1 MFFMKGHYESLYSI
15 HLLFLHPVSC
25 YDDRGRVI
33 QKLIPGAGWTFMV
46 YNKLDQVTLTQNE
59 RQRAQNKW
67 TFNKYDAFG
76 RTVLTGELTNSS
88 SRSTLQSSFDG
99 HSTQYENRSGAQF
112 GYTNLSF
119 PFTTA
124 DADVNVV
131 QYYDDYAWSPP
142 ASFAST
148 GALGVQHTDVK
159 GMATG
164 TKTRIL
170 GASDW
175 LETVHYYDI
184 RGRVIQTHEKNQ
196 FGLLNRTDTEYNFAG
211 DVLKTKT
218 THNAPGSIATTLTTR
233 YEYDGMGRKI
243 KTYHQINN
251 ETERELARF
260 EYDPVG
266 RMVRKDWQKLESGG
280 YGSVATTPE
289 YITRNTSLSTTVYD
303 KAQIEITLETGF
315 GLGPGGEYTGEIFG
329 EGSGPT
335 FADLQK
341 IDYHYHLRGWLTG
354 VNLDSQGNPAV
365 DEDENDLFSMS
376 LSYETDGQYNGN
388 IGKQRWRSYQAKDLT
403 RQYAYAYDPADRLT
417 GAAYSGGNS
426 GENYS
431 LSNLSYTKNGN
442 ITALTRQGMTAGTP
456 TAPTSF
462 GNVDVL
468 TYSYEGNRLKAV
480 EDGVTASL
488 PAEIHD
494 FKNTAT
500 QTTEYT
506 YYNDGSLQSDL
517 NKGITSIS
525 YNYLGLPEQ
534 IWIGSSG
541 DYIKNT
547 YDGSGR
553 KLRKEVHQS
562 SGSSYTHYEGAIVY
576 SGAAATPQL
585 DFITHDE
592 GRALNP
598 TLLGGSSGDGFAY
611 EYHYRDH
618 LGNLRVAVR
627 QQAATTTSSATME
640 VSEAA
645 HEERAFSRI
654 SDTRTGG
661 IAYEGNYS
669 AELRGETG
677 PSKTFGVI
685 AGEKITA
692 RVYGYVEEKRPEK
705 KRRLIPLPIV
715 GTERLQTE
723 RHSTRDWVL
732 KGGVL
737 VPVTTHKNAKGE
749 ERLPKAYLQLVVLD
763 SANRPLHI
771 EKRYLDSAAVGG
783 WQELKID
790 YLAKQN
796 ATLQVSLVNS
806 TEHTSAFFDNL
817 SITNDPPA
825 IVQENH
831 YDPWGWNLVGIEV
844 QGDAEHKWQY
854 LDREKIE
861 DLGLEWYDLKARGY
875 ESVLGRFHSVDP
887 LPDAQGQES
896 LSTYQYGWNN
906 PVRLSDPNGNC
917 QGCPEEN
924 GQIGMMIGAAVMS
937 VKNSIMTLA
946 YNAGDALGITPTA
959 KGMKWEAVER
969 RVGDKYETVME
980 QVPRQGFWQDAGGHL
995 LDGINAVAAVSPAS
1009 GTTTGL
1015 LAKTVP
1021 NAVVTSSAKGGIY
1034 ALKDGQ
1040 TVVRTG
1046 RTKDLARR
1054 EIEHAKDPVLSKYK
1068 FEEKYRTDNYA
1079 EQRGL
1084 EHKVSKQYES
1094 TASKANGGHNKIEA
1108 IRDKNP
1114 NKPIYLQ
1121 AADNYLKRQ

>member
-1 MFFMKGHYESLYSI
+1 MKGHYESWHSI
-15 HLLFLHPVSC
+15 HRLFLHPVSC

-148 GALGVQHTDVK
+148 DALGIQHTDVK

-170 GASDW
+170 GSSDW

-184 RGRVIQTHEKNQ
+184 RGRVIQAHEKNQ
-196 FGLLNRTDTEYNFAG
+196 FGLLNRTDTQYNFAG

-218 THNAPGSIATTLTTR
+218 THNASGSLATTLTTR

-280 YGSVATTPE
+280 YGSVATTPDS
-289 YITRNTSLSTTVYD
+289 ITRNTSLSTTVYD
-303 KAQIEITLETGF
+303 KAQIQITLETGF

-442 ITALTRQGMTAGTP
+442 ITGLTRQGMTAGTP

-494 FKNTAT
+494 FKNAAT

-534 IWIGSSG
+534 IWVGSSG